1 MAGRRDIA
9 IIGYAQTP
17 AMARAQ
23 ATEVQFLL
31 PTINSAL
38 EKANISRKELGFT
51 CAGSCDYLS
60 GQSFAFVM
68 NLEAVGAWPPIA
80 ESHVEMDGAWA
91 MYEAWV
97 RLLHGDIDTALVFG
111 SGKSSP
117 GDPAQIY
124 PLQLDPYSLMPLG
137 LDPTSL
143 GAMQARALL
152 DSGKA
157 TERDFAE
164 VAARSRSN
172 ATSNPNAQVSGND
185 DADALLG
192 KPYTTAPLRAHD
204 IAPFADGACAVVL
217 ATADKAREVCDRP
230 AWIAGFDHR
239 VEVHQ
244 PGFRDLTVSS
254 STAAAGKS
262 AGVGEGIVEVAEL
275 TATFSPQ
282 ELILREALG
291 LNGSTDVNPSGGAL
305 AGSPMMAVG
314 LARIAE
320 AARQITEGGKSR
332 TLGHATSGP
341 ALQQNLV
348 CVLEGD

>member
-9 IIGYAQTP
+9 VVGYAQTP

-23 ATEVQFLL
+23 ETEVQFLL
-31 PTINSAL
+31 PTINAAL
-38 EKANISRKELGFT
+38 EKANVPRKELGFT

-143 GAMQARALL
+143 GALQARALL

-164 VAARSRSN
+164 VAARSRRS
-172 ATSNPNAQVSGND
+172 ATSNPNAQVNGND
-185 DADALLG
+185 DADALLAA
-192 KPYTTAPLRAHD
+192 PYATAPLRAHD

-217 ATADKAREVCDRP
+217 ATADKAREVCERP

-239 VEVHQ
+239 VEIHQ
-244 PGFRDLTVSS
+244 PGFRDLTASP
-254 STAAAGKS
+254 STAAAGTS
-262 AGVGEGIVEVAEL
+262 AGVGDGPIEVAEL
-275 TATFSPQ
+275 SATYSPQ
-282 ELILREALG
+282 ELILRQALG
-291 LNGSTDVNPSGGAL
+291 LNGATEVNPSGGAL
-305 AGSPMMAVG
+305 TGSPMMAVG
-314 LARIAE
+314 LTRIAE